1 MLIDKNSTILRFD
14 DLFCLVFLFCFFL
27 ILNVDINNNK
37 Q

>member
-1 MLIDKNSTILRFD
+1 MVIDKNSTNCALMTYFV
-14 DLFCLVFLFCFFL
+14 LFFFVFL

>member
-1 MLIDKNSTILRFD
+1 MLINKNSTNCALMTYFV
-14 DLFCLVFLFCFFL
+14 LFFFL

>member
-1 MLIDKNSTILRFD
+1 MVIDKNSTNCALMTYFV
-14 DLFCLVFLFCFFL
+14 LFFFVFFL

>member
-1 MLIDKNSTILRFD
+1 MVIDKNSTNCALMTYFV
-14 DLFCLVFLFCFFL
+14 LFFFFL

>member
-1 MLIDKNSTILRFD
+1 MVIDKNSTNCALMTYFV
-14 DLFCLVFLFCFFL
+14 LFFLVFFL